1 MKLYHAPGTCSLAP
15 HIALREAGLPF
26 TLVRVDL
33 KTHTLASGEDY
44 RDINPK
50 GQVPALELDDGTRLT
65 EGPVIA
71 QFIADQ
77 GADTSLMPASGSLDR
92 YRVMAW
98 QNHIT
103 AEIHKSFSPL
113 FNPDFDA
120 HAKALHRRL
129 LRRKYEWIDTQLS
142 PGPFL
147 TGSAFTVAD
156 AYLFVVTRW
165 ASYVELELADLSALR
180 DFMSRVSDRPAVRA
194 AMQAEGLRG

>member
-147 TGSAFTVAD
+147 TGGAFTVAD